1 MGHSTAM
8 LRSVVFSG
16 IERLRSVLAWV
27 LVIGLTG
34 CAVEPAEQRLQAA
47 VTGLQTAIEAREV
60 RNAMDFIA
68 EDFVGTG
75 TLDREG
81 VRSMLRVQVLR
92 HAQLG
97 LTLGPMQT
105 ELTGDRATVRFTAV
119 ATGGSGA
126 LMPES
131 ARVWEVETG
140 WRDDDGEWRLISA
153 QWK

>member
-1 MGHSTAM
+1 MTYSATEPRGSFVS
-8 LRSVVFSG
+8 SVG
-16 IERLRSVLAWV
+16 RIRAAVLLV
-27 LVIGLTG
+27 LVMALAA

-47 VTGLQTAIEAREV
+47 VSGLQAAIEAREV
-60 RNAMDFIA
+60 GNAMEFIA

-81 VRSMLRVQVLR
+81 VRNLLRLQVLR

-105 ELTGDRATVRFTAV
+105 ELIGDRATVRFTAV

-126 LMPES
+126 LVPES
-131 ARVWEVETG
+131 ARVWTVETG
-140 WRDDDGEWRLISA
+140 WRDADGEWRLISA